1 MERDNKGN
9 RFEDKP
15 KKKKKRP
22 GSKRKMKRD
31 MVLLIDLEATCWKGH
46 PPEGMKSEIIEIG
59 ISAVDYKTKEIRL
72 RDTIIVKPEYSEV
85 SDFCTELTTLTQE
98 YLDEHGVSF
107 AEACKILE
115 TKFKTRDRIWM
126 SFGNYD
132 KNQFQKDCT
141 NKNVKNPF
149 GRTHINLKPLFSFA
163 YGLNRDMGVGQAL
176 DHLGMDFEGTAH
188 RGIDDAE
195 NIARILQKVFI
206 PLMDKDNYGERA
218 GKMEHEILEEHIKS
232 KYSEE
237 QLKENVNR
245 AINRELPEN
254 PDKSMR

>member
-31 MVLLIDLEATCWKGH
+31 MVLLIDLEATCWKGR

-132 KNQFQKDCT
+132 KNQFKKDCKS
-141 NKNVKNPF
+141 KNVNYPF
-149 GRTHINLKPLFSFA
+149 SQNYFNIKTLISFA
-163 YGLNRDMGVGQAL
+163 YGLPKDLGVKQAL
-176 DHLGMDFEGTAH
+176 DYFGFEFEGIPH
-188 RGIDDAE
+188 RGGDDAF
-195 NIARILQKVFI
+195 NTAKLVKPIF
-206 PLMDKDNYGERA
+206 
-218 GKMEHEILEEHIKS
+218 S
-232 KYSEE
+232 
-237 QLKENVNR
+237 VNQ
-245 AINRELPEN
+245 N
-254 PDKSMR
+254 